1 MKNNIIVALALSV
14 SVFSFAQKKELKLA
28 EKAIKAKNFSQ
39 AATALLPVESLVG
52 SLDDNTK
59 NKYYYLKSVA
69 LFANGEGKGKD
80 LRESVKAIKKVRGKE
95 YRKQSNA
102 LKQSISNKLII
113 KANSALEKKKYAVA
127 SNNFEQVYN
136 LKRKDTSYL
145 FYAAATAYSVPNY
158 DKALKLF
165 TKLQDLG
172 YTGIETKYLALN
184 KATQKTDE
192 FSSKNARDI
201 AVKTKT
207 HIVPTQKVSESK
219 KADIIKN
226 IGLIHI
232 AQGNNEKAITAIK
245 TARETYP
252 DDISL
257 VITEANLHYKMG
269 HTEEFKNL
277 LTKATSMDPNN
288 ADLQYNLG
296 VISAESKDIEAAKA
310 YYEKAIEINPNHVNA
325 YINKAGLILGQEPA
339 IIEEM
344 NSLGTSRADNAKYD
358 ILKAKRENVLKSTI
372 PIYEKVLSIDSKNQS
387 AASTLIGV
395 YTALGNTAKANEL
408 KAKLQ

>member
-1 MKNNIIVALALSV
+1 MKNNTIVALALSV

-95 YRKQSNA
+95 YRKLSNA
-102 LKQSISNKLII
+102 LKQSISSKLIT
-113 KANSALEKKKYAVA
+113 KANNALKKKKYAVA

-136 LKRKDTSYL
+136 LKRKDTSNL
-145 FYAAATAYSVPNY
+145 FNAAETAYAVPNY
-158 DKALKLF
+158 KKALKLF

-172 YTGIETKYLALN
+172 YTGIETKYFALN
-184 KATQKTDE
+184 KVTQKTEE

-207 HIVPTQKVSESK
+207 HIVPTQKISESK
-219 KADIIKN
+219 KADIIKR
-226 IGLIHI
+226 IGSIHI
-232 AQGNNEKAITAIK
+232 AEGNNDKAIEAIK
-245 TARETYP
+245 TARENDP
-252 DDISL
+252 DNISL
-257 VITEANLHYKMG
+257 IITEANLHYKMG

-296 VISAESKDIEAAKA
+296 VISAESKDVEAAKN
-310 YYEKAIEINPNHVNA
+310 YYDKAIEINPNYVAA
-325 YINKAGLILGQEPA
+325 YNNKAVLMLAEESSIV
-339 IIEEM
+339 EEM
-344 NSLGTSRADNAKYD
+344 QSLGTSRSEITRFNA
-358 ILKAKRENVLKSTI
+358 LKIERENLLKSVI
-372 PIYEKVLSIDSKNQS
+372 PVYEKILAIDSKNKT
-387 AASTLIGV
+387 AVSTLIGIHNI
-395 YTALGNTAKANEL
+395 LGNSAKVNEL
-408 KAKLQ
+408 KAKL